1 MRESWCFVDRYS
13 FQTYTCDKIGGREL
27 KICEIDSVLG
37 RKLGKEKK
45 IEWLYVLGGGARCDR
60 DALILL

>member
-1 MRESWCFVDRYS
+1 
-13 FQTYTCDKIGGREL
+13 L

-37 RKLGKEKK
+37 RKLGKKKKKK
-45 IEWLYVLGGGARCDR
+45 IEWLYVLGGGARCDL